1 MENLLNKV
9 DEIVNTILDSKE
21 YKDYLFLKEKIEN
34 NEIVMN
40 LISEIKSIE
49 KEMVKRES
57 IKEDISDLELEFNK
71 KMDELNG
78 IPLYIDF
85 ISKQEEINLAYKLIK
100 DRLDEYFYVKMN

>member
-21 YKDYLFLKEKIEN
+21 YKDYLFLKEKMEN

-40 LISEIKSIE
+40 LISGIKSIE
-49 KEMVKRES
+49 KEIVKRES
-57 IKEDISDLELEFNK
+57 IKENISDLEVEFNK

-85 ISKQEEINLAYKLIK
+85 ISKQEEINSTYKIIK